1 MASLIPF
8 YAPAQ
13 THAKKTLHQGAVRI
27 LYRVGIR
34 PKNVNHLREAEC
46 SLSFAATNIPK
57 PSETALPRF
66 LSIPRCSSGV
76 FFELFRF
83 LPIRYRPAE
92 TTGSN
97 VNPREAAMQQETFH
111 WPHKDLLDVD
121 QLTQEELF
129 HLLDT
134 AANLHEINSRPVKKV
149 PILKGKSVVL
159 FFAEPSTR
167 TKTSFDMAGKR
178 LSADTFGLA
187 KSGSSLQ
194 KGESMKDT
202 ALTLQAMNPDVIV
215 IRHSSSGAAQ
225 FLAERLH
232 CGVVNAGDG
241 WHAHPTQALLDAFSL
256 RQVWGH
262 DRNAFKD
269 KNLLILGDCAHSRV
283 CRSNVLLLTK
293 LGVNVSLCAPR
304 TLLPAGVD
312 NWPVTVYTDSKKA
325 VRDMDAV
332 MCLRLQLERQQAGLL
347 PDLREYSKRFC
358 LTTAHMELARPGA
371 HIMHPGPILR
381 GLDVSDALAD
391 SSQSLILDQVS
402 AGVSVRMAVLYLLAT
417 RPDLK
422 DNL

>member
-1 MASLIPF
+1 MGQSHIAVGIT
-8 YAPAQ
+8 Q
-13 THAKKTLHQGAVRI
+13 KKTSTISEKPNALYPPPPRI
-27 LYRVGIR
+27 SRSH
-34 PKNVNHLREAEC
+34 PKRHCPGFSLFPVVPAGFF
-46 SLSFAATNIPK
+46 LSFSVFRRYAIGLPRRQAPTSTPEKPPCNRK
-57 PSETALPRF
+57 PSIGL
-66 LSIPRCSSGV
+66 G
-76 FFELFRF
+76 
-83 LPIRYRPAE
+83 
-92 TTGSN
+92 
-97 VNPREAAMQQETFH
+97 
-111 WPHKDLLDVD
+111 KDLLDVD
-121 QLTQEELF
+121 PVDDLETFPTCLILPQTCTKSTPGQ
-129 HLLDT
+129 
-134 AANLHEINSRPVKKV
+134 SRKSRS
-149 PILKGKSVVL
+149 ILKGKSVVL
-159 FFAEPSTR
+159 FFAEPSAR

-262 DRNAFKD
+262 DRNAFKG

-417 RPDLK
+417 RPDIK

>member
-1 MASLIPF
+1 
-8 YAPAQ
+8 
-13 THAKKTLHQGAVRI
+13 
-27 LYRVGIR
+27 
-34 PKNVNHLREAEC
+34 
-46 SLSFAATNIPK
+46 
-57 PSETALPRF
+57 
-66 LSIPRCSSGV
+66 
-76 FFELFRF
+76 
-83 LPIRYRPAE
+83 
-92 TTGSN
+92 
-97 VNPREAAMQQETFH
+97 MQQETFH

-262 DRNAFKD
+262 DRNAFKG

-312 NWPVTVYTDSKKA
+312 NWPVTVYTDSK
-325 VRDMDAV
+325 
-332 MCLRLQLERQQAGLL
+332 
-347 PDLREYSKRFC
+347 S
-358 LTTAHMELARPGA
+358 
-371 HIMHPGPILR
+371 
-381 GLDVSDALAD
+381 
-391 SSQSLILDQVS
+391 
-402 AGVSVRMAVLYLLAT
+402 
-417 RPDLK
+417 
-422 DNL
+422 